1 MEDKRSEFTKLRRQW
16 MKDHEWNGFICARCG
31 RYGKST
37 HLHHIQEIVY
47 GGENVPENL
56 IPLCS
61 SCHRELDYYPKDY
74 PFEQFLVTMPGVILP
89 FSHELAMIDGAEM
102 LSNRSWMALCASTYR
117 AANIANAGIYLEGE
131 GWTSGDFQ
139 YNQNQFFSKYPYS
152 DESWRAEQLKKAY
165 GELALMPTIKESCR
179 A

>member
-16 MKDHEWNGFICARCG
+16 MNDHGWKGFICARCG

-61 SCHRELDYYPKDY
+61 KCHRELDFYPENY

-89 FSHELAMIDGAEM
+89 ISHEIAKIDGVEA
-102 LSNRSWMALCASTYR
+102 LSARTLMSICAQTYR
-117 AANIANAGIYLEGE
+117 ATNMANANFYLEDD
-131 GWTSGDFQ
+131 GWAAGDLQ
-139 YNQNQFFSKYPYS
+139 YDQNQFFSKYPYS
-152 DESWRAEQLKKAY
+152 DENWRATQLKKAY
-165 GELALMPTIKESCR
+165 GEMALTLIG